1 MISVTVLFLT
11 ASLLQPLP
19 PSKYIQGLENTE
31 LRETCTAFTSQTL
44 LYLLVQAK
52 QGVPVEVELATVGA
66 AAKKAGIPS
75 ETLLLLVSAVFDP
88 AVKNLAPAFE
98 AEVRSCVSYHLKKG
112 AVKT

>member
-19 PSKYIQGLENTE
+19 PTKYIQGLENTE
-31 LRETCTAFTSQTL
+31 LREACTALTSQTL

-52 QGVPVEVELATVGA
+52 QGVPVAEELATVEA

-75 ETLLLLVSAVFDP
+75 VTLLALVRAVFDP

-98 AEVRSCVSYHLKKG
+98 AEVKSCISYHLKKG
-112 AVKT
+112 AVKS